1 MRKGS
6 LGGILIAIILVI
18 GLISLVFCGVRVPAG
33 YVGVQ
38 YSLNGGIKKEVLP
51 QGWHFVSP
59 TIKVSEYSVATE
71 QVCMSKDNRA
81 GSKDDDSFDVVC
93 KDGKLNVDFE
103 MSYHFDAD
111 NVVGVFTKYRGMS
124 GEDVINNIIRSKI
137 KTKVSEVTS
146 KYTVLEAHMDKRAEL
161 NADITNT
168 LKEYLADFGVTVET
182 ANLSGTRVDE
192 AIQTAITERSKVSQ
206 ELEIKKQKQEKAKL
220 EAQTKTIKAQAE
232 ADVKKIQTD
241 ADVDRYKRLG
251 ESITPELLKK
261 WEMDARLKHGWVE
274 IQGASTVVK

>member
-1 MRKGS
+1 MRKGL
-6 LGGILIAIILVI
+6 LGGMTVAVVLVI
-18 GLISLVFCGVRVPAG
+18 VLIGMAFCGERIPAG

-38 YSLNGGIKKEVLP
+38 YSLNGGVKNEVLP
-51 QGWHFVSP
+51 QGWHLVSP

-71 QVCMSKDNRA
+71 QICMSKDNRA
-81 GSKDDDSFDVVC
+81 GSEDDDSFDVIC

-111 NVVGVFTKYRGMS
+111 NVVSVFTKYRGMS
-124 GEDVINNIIRSKI
+124 GDDVINNIIRSKI

-146 KYTVLEAHMDKRAEL
+146 KYTVLEAHMDKKAEL
-161 NADITNT
+161 NTDITNT
-168 LKEYLADFGVTVET
+168 LKAYLADFGVTVET

-206 ELEIKKQKQEKAKL
+206 ELEIEKQKQEKAKL
-220 EAQTKTIKAQAE
+220 ESQTKTIKAQAD

-251 ESITPELLKK
+251 AAITPELTKK

-274 IQGASTVVK
+274 IQGANTVVK

>member
-1 MRKGS
+1 MRKGL
-6 LGGILIAIILVI
+6 LGGITIAIILII
-18 GLISLVFCGVRVPAG
+18 GLISLILCGEKIPAG

-38 YSLNGGIKKEVLP
+38 YSLNGGVRDELLP

-71 QVCMSKDNRA
+71 QVYM
-81 GSKDDDSFDVVC
+81 GKDDNTDSNDGSFDVVC

-111 NVVGVFTKYRGMS
+111 DVVNVFTKYRGMS
-124 GEDVINNIIRSKI
+124 GEDVINNIILSKI

-146 KYTVLEAHMDKRAEL
+146 KYTVLEAHMDKKAEL

-168 LKEYLADFGVTVET
+168 LKEYLNDFGVTVET
-182 ANLSGTRVDE
+182 ANLSATRVDE

-206 ELEIKKQKQEKAKL
+206 ELEIEKQKQEKAKL
-220 EAQTKTIKAQAE
+220 EAQTNTIKAQAE

-251 ESITPELLKK
+251 EAITPELLKK
-261 WEMDARLKHGWVE
+261 WEMDARLKHGWIE
-274 IQGASTVVK
+274 IQGANTVVK